1 MTAPVTTLPSFPYV
15 PLVVRNYL
23 RSKVDAS
30 WIVSTKVPK
39 TKPQSLIVISTVPA
53 SGTGNPVLSVRRLVI
68 HCWNSDELYCGRMAE
83 SVRAVLVSAPR
94 DGAMWI
100 RGVNVIGEPADFRDP
115 DNPAEPR
122 FQLTVD
128 VLVRAHTDA
137 NPDPLTVGS

>member
-53 SGTGNPVLSVRRLVI
+53 SGTGNPVLSVR
-68 HCWNSDELYCGRMAE
+68 
-83 SVRAVLVSAPR
+83 
-94 DGAMWI
+94 
-100 RGVNVIGEPADFRDP
+100 
-115 DNPAEPR
+115 
-122 FQLTVD
+122 
-128 VLVRAHTDA
+128 
-137 NPDPLTVGS
+137 